1 MKLFLTP
8 NATFTT
14 GLRWSDSLE
23 KFVPCDV
30 KGSDYVFEIATPT
43 RAELHE
49 HYGAFMGVPA
59 RGGSGLDYSELDEQI
74 WGTENKPGLVRKVL
88 PDIKG
93 KGIPH
98 PALTLSIARIVREQ
112 LGMEPPLVEPPTAT
126 APTAGIDSEG
136 NSASP
141 SESGSAS

>member
-93 KGIPH
+93 KEVFVVGGGNT
-98 PALTLSIARIVREQ
+98 AMDAVRTARRIGAKSRY
-112 LGMEPPLVEPPTAT
+112 
-126 APTAGIDSEG
+126 I
-136 NSASP
+136 
-141 SESGSAS
+141 